1 MNNSN
6 DYNNADAPQTEEALT
21 KALIE
26 KEAQIAKTEKEIK
39 TNKKEIKNI
48 EKSNTW
54 KYSEPVRKMNDLFA
68 AGKRSTDQ
76 SQYIKQLEAELET
89 AEKERDQA
97 KERMHEL
104 MLDDRKLNSQA
115 LVKKINETKL
125 DGGIIDFIDKTVK
138 NKKQHD
144 TNYRNALSYAARL
157 YMNEENDYKNM
168 VYSKALEGLKIE
180 EIPEFMMRAGLS
192 EDPIPLR
199 QAASFRGSL
208 NMRIR
213 QMQLTGTLPEWLLDD
228 KQAAYQFMDHLG
240 VRIPKISKQTYRLEE
255 IPREGGIVIKPVDG
269 AGGRG
274 VYLVY
279 SNNDII
285 DIKRSKKMHSWEELI
300 SSMKE
305 DVLMGWVH
313 HNEWFTEELILE
325 DIQKK
330 TPASDIKFYCFY
342 GKVGII
348 LEITRVPELR
358 YCWWTITGER
368 VRTGKYDEDLFKG
381 QGVTQSEIEF
391 ASDISLKIPAPF
403 IRIDFLRS
411 ENGLI
416 FGEFTPKPGNYDDFD
431 EKTDKWL
438 GDYFI
443 EAQGRLSN
451 DLLNGK
457 DFSAFK
463 QFTPRN
469 KYNGDG
475 SI

>member
-1 MNNSN
+1 MMSKSN
-6 DYNNADAPQTEEALT
+6 DYNDADAQNSEENLT
-21 KALIE
+21 KELIE
-26 KEAQIAKTEKEIK
+26 KEAQAAKTEKEIK

-68 AGKRSTDQ
+68 GRKRNSDQ
-76 SQYIKQLEAELET
+76 SQYIKELEARLET

-97 KERMHEL
+97 NELVNEL
-104 MLDDRKLNSQA
+104 MLDDRKLNSHK
-115 LVKKINETKL
+115 LMKRINETNL
-125 DGGIIDFIDKTVK
+125 DGRIIDYIEQAVK

-144 TNYRNALSYAARL
+144 TNYRNALSYAARV
-157 YMNEENDYKNM
+157 YMNEKDDYKNM

-192 EDPIPLR
+192 ESPIQLR

-213 QMQLTGTLPEWLLDD
+213 QKQLVDSLPEWVLDD
-228 KQAAYQFMDHLG
+228 KKTAYQFMEQLG
-240 VRIPKISKQTYRLEE
+240 VRIPEISTKTYRLEE
-255 IPREGGIVIKPVDG
+255 LPKKGGIVIKPVNG

-285 DIKRSKKMHSWEELI
+285 DIKRGRKMTGWEELTA
-300 SSMKE
+300 SMKQ

-325 DIQKK
+325 DKQKK

-348 LEITRVPELR
+348 LEITRFPELR
-358 YCWWTITGER
+358 YCWWTVTGER
-368 VRTGKYDEDLFKG
+368 VRTGKYDDDLFKG
-381 QGVTQSEIEF
+381 QGVNQSEIEL
-391 ASDISLKIPAPF
+391 ASEISLKIPAPF

-411 ENGLI
+411 EHGLV
-416 FGEFTPKPGNYDDFD
+416 FGEFTPKPGNYDDFN

-438 GDYFI
+438 GDYFL
-443 EAQGRLSN
+443 EAQGQLGN

-463 QFTPRN
+463 QHAQCT
-469 KYNGDG
+469 
-475 SI
+475 